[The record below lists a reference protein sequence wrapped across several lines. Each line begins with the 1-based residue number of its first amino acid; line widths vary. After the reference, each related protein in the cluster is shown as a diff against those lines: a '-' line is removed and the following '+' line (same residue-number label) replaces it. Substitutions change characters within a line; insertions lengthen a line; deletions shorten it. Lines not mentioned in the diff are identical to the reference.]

1 MKQTRQRELI
11 LETFKK
17 TGGHISAE
25 ELYQKVV
32 KNDPSIGLATV
43 YRTLT
48 LLCQCGLAQQQE
60 FGEGRTRFEIVQE
73 YKHHDHLICTKC
85 GKIIEFEDCDI
96 ERHQEQ
102 VASVHGFTIYTHK
115 LEIYGLC
122 GGGVTLEYKGYPE
135 RRFGIKGILLDHLV
149 YLPALYQFLQ
159 LIVLPHI
166 FAGYVYLRDTPLS
179 A

>member
-1 MKQTRQRELI
+1 MTDKVIMKEKEILREHITRHKMKQTRQRELI
-11 LETFKK
+11 LETFIK

-122 GGGVTLEYKGYPE
+122 RECGK
-135 RRFGIKGILLDHLV
+135 
-149 YLPALYQFLQ
+149 
-159 LIVLPHI
+159 
-166 FAGYVYLRDTPLS
+166 
-179 A
+179 